1 MLSIAKG
8 LIEAEAIEAV
18 ATRNAYM
25 EETCP
30 PLSLS
35 GSVADLQVDLH
46 EYFLY

>member
-8 LIEAEAIEAV
+8 LLEAEAVAAEAS
-18 ATRNAYM
+18 RNAYM

-30 PLSLS
+30 SLDLS

-46 EYFLY
+46 EYFF